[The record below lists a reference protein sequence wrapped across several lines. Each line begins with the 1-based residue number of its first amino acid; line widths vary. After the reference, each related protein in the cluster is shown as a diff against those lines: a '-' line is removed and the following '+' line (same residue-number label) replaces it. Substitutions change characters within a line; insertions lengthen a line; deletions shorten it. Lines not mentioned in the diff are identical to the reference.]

1 MVPARAGAVPH
12 RVGPGRAVDGELGVG
27 VDIDVEVDGVGVE
40 GDGELGTLGTDA
52 GWRDRDGDFARRD
65 FPLWKSRGRDGSVVV
80 SRRLSLATSAS
91 TPAFSS
97 TSGSPVASALISAK
111 ERAWSPMSSTSRS
124 GRSPRVNWAMKADFR
139 SSVCLLRTSLA
150 PRAWNLSGG
159 PIDGVVSAAR

>member
-1 MVPARAGAVPH
+1 LGAAEAVLVVEVRAFETAE
-12 RVGPGRAVDGELGVG
+12 PGDVG
-27 VDIDVEVDGVGVE
+27 VD
-40 GDGELGTLGTDA
+40 A
-52 GWRDRDGDFARRD
+52 
-65 FPLWKSRGRDGSVVV
+65 
-80 SRRLSLATSAS
+80 
-91 TPAFSS
+91 AFSS

-124 GRSPRVNWAMKADFR
+124 DRSPRVNWAMKADFR